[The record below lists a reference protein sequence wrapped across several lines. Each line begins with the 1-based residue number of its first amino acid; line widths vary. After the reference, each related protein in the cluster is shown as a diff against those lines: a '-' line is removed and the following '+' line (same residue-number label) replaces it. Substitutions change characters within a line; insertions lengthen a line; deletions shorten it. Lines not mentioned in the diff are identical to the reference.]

1 MIEPAFTASRRS
13 ESKPVQAAVTTP
25 LHALAKTITSK
36 HRRVQFILVAAAIQL
51 RKLHACARLASKQTQ
66 AAVVHCSCKTV
77 PPARHRRA
85 ASRRA
90 AAGKLPRAVALAL
103 WTGLSFGS
111 TMDDAGYREVAERAL
126 GYARV
131 EFRDEIASLKREN
144 AALKRKVGRKPRGGG
159 SAAGHGPVVED
170 DPDSSSLLLAV
181 KRARTLA
188 LFLLLLSCTTAILEG
203 YEETLAAHVSLSFF
217 VPFLIGHGG
226 NCGGMSVG
234 AVISAI
240 ARGDARTPSSKY
252 RLALREILAG
262 CAVAV
267 QLGALAAVTMH
278 FTGFDRD
285 LSTVVVA
292 ALAAITALG
301 AVCGSVIPLCGN
313 QPVCRVRRG
322 RAGSV
327 ER

>member
-1 MIEPAFTASRRS
+1 
-13 ESKPVQAAVTTP
+13 
-25 LHALAKTITSK
+25 
-36 HRRVQFILVAAAIQL
+36 
-51 RKLHACARLASKQTQ
+51 
-66 AAVVHCSCKTV
+66 
-77 PPARHRRA
+77 
-85 ASRRA
+85 
-90 AAGKLPRAVALAL
+90 
-103 WTGLSFGS
+103 
-111 TMDDAGYREVAERAL
+111 MDDAGYRDVAERAL

-131 EFRDEIASLKREN
+131 EFKEEIASLKREN
-144 AALKRKVGRKPRGGG
+144 AALKRKVGRKPRGGA

-278 FTGFDRD
+278 LTGFDRD

-301 AVCGSVIPLCGN
+301 AVCGSVIPLALDWLGLDAATA
-313 QPVCRVRRG
+313 RL
-322 RAGSV
+322 RAPLLPPFQLEAAAGEFGPSDQFQV
-327 ER
+327 NATEGGLLLILQ

>member
-1 MIEPAFTASRRS
+1 M
-13 ESKPVQAAVTTP
+13 
-25 LHALAKTITSK
+25 
-36 HRRVQFILVAAAIQL
+36 
-51 RKLHACARLASKQTQ
+51 
-66 AAVVHCSCKTV
+66 
-77 PPARHRRA
+77 
-85 ASRRA
+85 
-90 AAGKLPRAVALAL
+90 L
-103 WTGLSFGS
+103 WTGLGLGSS

-217 VPFLIGHGG
+217 VPFLIRGAVSPIHAGLRRVLFLIVG
-226 NCGGMSVG
+226 PWRCDGALHGGMSVG

-301 AVCGSVIPLCGN
+301 AVCGSVIPLALDW
-313 QPVCRVRRG
+313 PASTRR
-322 RAGSV
+322 RS
-327 ER
+327 RRPPLLRR

>member
-1 MIEPAFTASRRS
+1 
-13 ESKPVQAAVTTP
+13 
-25 LHALAKTITSK
+25 
-36 HRRVQFILVAAAIQL
+36 
-51 RKLHACARLASKQTQ
+51 
-66 AAVVHCSCKTV
+66 
-77 PPARHRRA
+77 
-85 ASRRA
+85 
-90 AAGKLPRAVALAL
+90 
-103 WTGLSFGS
+103 
-111 TMDDAGYREVAERAL
+111 MDDAGYRDVAERAL

-131 EFRDEIASLKREN
+131 EFKEEIASLKREN
-144 AALKRKVGRKPRGGG
+144 AALKRKAGRKPRGGG

-252 RLALREILAG
+252 RLALREVLAG

-278 FTGFDRD
+278 LTGFDRD

-301 AVCGSVIPLCGN
+301 AVCGSVIPLALDWLGLDAATVA
-313 QPVCRVRRG
+313 PPAVTTLIDALGIVIYLTVA
-322 RAGSV
+322 RAVLDVSPAAHHAEHVAAAASNVV
-327 ER
+327 EDVVKAASASAEAVVEGVASEL

>member
-1 MIEPAFTASRRS
+1 
-13 ESKPVQAAVTTP
+13 
-25 LHALAKTITSK
+25 
-36 HRRVQFILVAAAIQL
+36 
-51 RKLHACARLASKQTQ
+51 
-66 AAVVHCSCKTV
+66 
-77 PPARHRRA
+77 
-85 ASRRA
+85 
-90 AAGKLPRAVALAL
+90 
-103 WTGLSFGS
+103 
-111 TMDDAGYREVAERAL
+111 MDDAAYRDVAERAL

-144 AALKRKVGRKPRGGG
+144 AALKRKVGRKPRGGA

-170 DPDSSSLLLAV
+170 DPDSSSLSLAV

-252 RLALREILAG
+252 RLALREVLAG

-278 FTGFDRD
+278 LTGFDRD

-301 AVCGSVIPLCGN
+301 AVCGSVIPLALDWLGLDAATVA
-313 QPVCRVRRG
+313 PPAVTTLIDALGIVIYLTVA
-322 RAGSV
+322 RAVLDVAPAVHAHADHAAEAAMAAAAAAASNVV
-327 ER
+327 EAVAEAASASAEAVVEGVASEL

>member
-1 MIEPAFTASRRS
+1 
-13 ESKPVQAAVTTP
+13 
-25 LHALAKTITSK
+25 
-36 HRRVQFILVAAAIQL
+36 
-51 RKLHACARLASKQTQ
+51 
-66 AAVVHCSCKTV
+66 
-77 PPARHRRA
+77 
-85 ASRRA
+85 
-90 AAGKLPRAVALAL
+90 
-103 WTGLSFGS
+103 
-111 TMDDAGYREVAERAL
+111 MDDAGYRDVAERAL

-131 EFRDEIASLKREN
+131 EFKEEIASLKREN

-252 RLALREILAG
+252 RLALREVLAG

-278 FTGFDRD
+278 LTGFDRD

-301 AVCGSVIPLCGN
+301 AVCGSVIPLALDWLGLDAATVA
-313 QPVCRVRRG
+313 PPAVTTLIDALGIVIYLTVA
-322 RAGSV
+322 RAVLDVSPAAHHAEHVAAAVSDVVEAVAESV
-327 ER
+327 SEAAEAVVEGVASEL